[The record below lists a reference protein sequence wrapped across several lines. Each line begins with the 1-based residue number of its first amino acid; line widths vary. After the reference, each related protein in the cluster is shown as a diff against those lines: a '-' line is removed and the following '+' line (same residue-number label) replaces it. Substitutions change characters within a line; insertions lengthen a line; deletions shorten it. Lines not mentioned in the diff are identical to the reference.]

1 LSESLFAQA
10 PQSFKYQAVARDAG
24 GNVVAD
30 QTVGMQISIL
40 QGSISGATVYVETF
54 TPTTNEFGLINID
67 IGKGTVISGVFS
79 TIDWSSNTY
88 YIKVE
93 MDIT

>member
-1 LSESLFAQA
+1 MSASLFAQA